1 MKKYI
6 SAILINAILIQLVG
20 CYTEREITYDEFYS
34 MPKQQEAKII
44 FKDEKLVE
52 LTSDSLMNNF
62 LDWKKEPDTLIFYL
76 THYKKVEQTTLT
88 AVTDTFKYPKEDI
101 NKIFIE
107 EYDATKT
114 ILVIILGISIGFVIY
129 GYHLLWQ
136 SGHPAN

>member
-76 THYKKVEQTTLT
+76 THYKKVE
-88 AVTDTFKYPKEDI
+88 
-101 NKIFIE
+101 
-107 EYDATKT
+107 
-114 ILVIILGISIGFVIY
+114 
-129 GYHLLWQ
+129 
-136 SGHPAN
+136 

>member
-1 MKKYI
+1 
-6 SAILINAILIQLVG
+6 
-20 CYTEREITYDEFYS
+20 